1 MLINCSPDRSLSRQ
15 SSSLGDLLP
24 EMMESETPP
33 PDTPAQEAGD
43 LEVSSRRVS
52 PDPLGPE
59 DNPLAA
65 RSPQYPAPN
74 ESKGLCSVRSDALKD
89 LLGQA
94 AVSKAHRMLMGMVI
108 ERISSAES
116 GLHEAFMSL
125 LKGFE
130 VHEIVYVFDST
141 THVRCALCR

>member
-1 MLINCSPDRSLSRQ
+1 
-15 SSSLGDLLP
+15 
-24 EMMESETPP
+24 MMKSETPP
-33 PDTPAQEAGD
+33 PDTLSQEVAD

-52 PDPLGPE
+52 LDPLGPE
-59 DNPLAA
+59 DNPLAV
-65 RSPQYPAPN
+65 RNPQYPAPEKSDN
-74 ESKGLCSVRSDALKD
+74 KGPYSVRSDVLKD

-94 AVSKAHRMLMGMVI
+94 AVSEAHHMLMGMII

-130 VHEIVYVFDST
+130 VREIVHVFDST
-141 THVRCALCR
+141 AHVRCALCR